1 MAYDET
7 DHMILH
13 RFFRTNADKVGKELL
28 SYPGHPS
35 SRESEPASASGKQ
48 TWDVL
53 CATLVEIGE
62 PLEIP
67 RPTPLG
73 AAQHMRF
80 RDFIQRNG
88 QRNMDGVKDIFLSPA
103 GPLVCVVYST
113 YLANGKVTQDF
124 PRSHDRIAPLRSSY
138 RCTS

>member
-13 RFFRTNADKVGKELL
+13 RFFRNNADKIGKELL
-28 SYPGHPS
+28 SYPSHPS
-35 SRESEPASASGKQ
+35 SRESEQASASGKQ

-67 RPTPLG
+67 RPTPLN
-73 AAQHMRF
+73 AAQHLRF

-103 GPLVCVVYST
+103 GPLVRVIYSLHLT
-113 YLANGKVTQDF
+113 KSQDF
-124 PRSHDRIAPLRSSY
+124 RPFRYRIAPLHLSY